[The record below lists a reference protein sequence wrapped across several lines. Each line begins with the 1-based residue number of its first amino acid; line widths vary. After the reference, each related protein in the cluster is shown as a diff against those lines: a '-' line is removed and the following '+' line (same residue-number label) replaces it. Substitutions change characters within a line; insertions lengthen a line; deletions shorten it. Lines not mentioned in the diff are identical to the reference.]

1 MERKKWLNFFLKLLT
16 ERVKKNCIFAPAFAQ
31 VAELVDASVS
41 KTDEV
46 TLVPVRSR
54 PRVQK
59 RGKLKSFP
67 LFLFLYS
74 QLSDFQYIFIN
85 LQKPISLSKI
95 VKTVKPHQIN
105 LFNTAF
111 CSCLFSSITP
121 L

>member
-1 MERKKWLNFFLKLLT
+1 MAEIFLKLLT
-16 ERVKKNCIFAPAFAQ
+16 ERVKKSCIFAPAFAQ

-67 LFLFLYS
+67 LFLF
-74 QLSDFQYIFIN
+74 IF
-85 LQKPISLSKI
+85 L
-95 VKTVKPHQIN
+95 T
-105 LFNTAF
+105 F
-111 CSCLFSSITP
+111 
-121 L
+121 